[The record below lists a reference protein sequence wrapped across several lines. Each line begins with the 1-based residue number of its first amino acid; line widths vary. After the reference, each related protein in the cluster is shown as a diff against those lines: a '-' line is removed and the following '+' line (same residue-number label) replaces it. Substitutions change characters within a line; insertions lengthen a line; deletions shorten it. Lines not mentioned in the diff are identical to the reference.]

1 MTTRFNMKSVIQIFI
16 LIVTFMSMVAC
27 SEMTPDQG
35 VTEAS
40 PTVSENQ
47 LLEGLVVADFW
58 ASWCLPCREMN
69 PIFKK
74 VSEEMKEKANFLK
87 IDVDNHEELSGK
99 YKIKS
104 IPTILILKEGKV
116 VDKRVGVLSAGE
128 LKSVVEKWVGES

>member
-1 MTTRFNMKSVIQIFI
+1 
-16 LIVTFMSMVAC
+16 MVAC

-40 PTVSENQ
+40 PTVSEAD

-58 ASWCLPCREMN
+58 APWCTPCQEMN

-74 VSEEMKEKANFLK
+74 VSEEMKEKVNFLK

>member
-1 MTTRFNMKSVIQIFI
+1 MA
-16 LIVTFMSMVAC
+16 AC

-35 VTEAS
+35 VNEES

-58 ASWCLPCREMN
+58 ASWCPPCREMN

-87 IDVDNHEELSGK
+87 IDVDSHDALSKK
-99 YKIKS
+99 YKIES
-104 IPTILILKEGKV
+104 IPTILILKDGKV
-116 VDKRVGVLSAGE
+116 VDKRVGVLTAGE